1 MDEMEKYLRPTPT
14 FDCDNEAIKQKAGDL
29 TEGDEKVAD
38 KAKSLFYFVRDEI
51 KYNMY
56 APLDA
61 LELYRA
67 SRTLE
72 RGDGNCIQKAVLL
85 VALARAAGIPARLRH
100 ADFRNHHLT
109 DEVMLLLGTNV
120 FMYHGYSDLYI
131 EGKWV
136 RATPA
141 LDLKTCQENRF
152 IPVEFDAKR
161 DAIFHSHDLDGKPHI
176 EYIRDHGYYDDVPL
190 DEMTA
195 AWKQLYGPES
205 IDVLNYFIEL
215 EKAQ

>member
-1 MDEMEKYLRPTPT
+1 MDEMEKYLRPTPA
-14 FDCDNEAIKQKAGDL
+14 FDCDNEAIKQKARHL
-29 TEGDEKVAD
+29 TEGDEKLAD

-85 VALARAAGIPARLRH
+85 VALARGAGIPARLRH

-109 DEVMLLLGTNV
+109 DEVMLLLRTNV
-120 FMYHGYSDLYI
+120 FMYHGYSELSI

-161 DAIFHSHDLDGKPHI
+161 HAIFHFHDLDGKPHI

-205 IDVLNYFIEL
+205 VDVLNYFIEL